1 MGLDTYLHRRN
12 DGRNDIAYWRKC
24 YGIDN
29 WLSSKAKTVLDE
41 GCRWEFDT
49 AVLDPV
55 IKVMSKYIN
64 KLIERANKLG
74 YFIENESDLQDLTA
88 ELTTDQRDYIKLEK
102 IIRSFNFDD
111 LTFDSFDDS
120 IWDALHVF
128 VMTYKN
134 FTNAIR
140 YDDLILV
147 SSY

>member
-12 DGRNDIAYWRKC
+12 DGQNDIAYWRKC

-29 WLSSKAKTVLDE
+29 WLSSKAKAVLDE
-41 GCRWEFDT
+41 GYRWEFDT
-49 AVLDPV
+49 SVLDPV

-74 YFIENESDLQDLTA
+74 YFIENEGELQDLTA

-128 VMTYKN
+128 VMTYRN
-134 FTNAIR
+134 FIKAVR